1 MSDGDGY
8 ELYYMSAGEDNG
20 EFPVHSLITK
30 DRKLFQVIEGEP
42 TEAELKAYI
51 TLLMNYE

>member
-51 TLLMNYE
+51 TLLMSYE